1 MENYTPDDL
10 DYKILGHISN
20 NARISFLE
28 VARMCNISGAAVHQR
43 IQRLINNNIITG
55 SSFTLNTQ
63 RIGYETCA
71 FLGLYFNQTVDI
83 HQAAN
88 EIHKIDEITECHH
101 TTGSYDLLIKI
112 YAHNNA
118 HLHEIMQ
125 KKLKPLGMTRSESI
139 ISYKES
145 FCRQLSFNNK
155 GDF

>member
-1 MENYTPDDL
+1 MKKYTPDEL

-43 IQRLINNNIITG
+43 IQRLINENIITG

-63 RIGYETCA
+63 RIGFETCA
-71 FLGLYFNQTVDI
+71 FLGLCFDQSVNI
-83 HQAAN
+83 HQAAE
-88 EIHKIDEITECHH
+88 EIAMIDEVTECHH
-101 TTGSYDLLIKI
+101 TTGAYDLLIKI

-118 HLHEIMQ
+118 HLHDIMQ
-125 KKLKPLGMTRSESI
+125 KKLKPLGMIRSESI

-145 FCRQLSFNNK
+145 FCRQLSFKSNE
-155 GDF
+155 